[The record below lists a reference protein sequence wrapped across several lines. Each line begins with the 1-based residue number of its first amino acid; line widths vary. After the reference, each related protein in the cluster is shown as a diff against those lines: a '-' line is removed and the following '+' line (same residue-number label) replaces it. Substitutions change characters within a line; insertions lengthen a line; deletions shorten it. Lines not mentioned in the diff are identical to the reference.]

1 MIFLMRHGEDDESR
15 LGGWSDASL
24 SQNGVDQVKATCES
38 MAVNKLDIQHIFAS
52 DLQRA
57 KETAEIVSCYLNL
70 PVTYIEEF
78 RENNNGD
85 LAGIAK
91 DTFQKEYPGMYFAS
105 LEWEQQY
112 PNGES
117 PKQFYNRI
125 KDAWDSFKKDVD
137 RLDGNVLLVTH
148 AGVINIIRC
157 IEEGI
162 PFTNKEHRFK
172 VGHAEIVSI
181 NVNLSG

>member
-1 MIFLMRHGEDDESR
+1 MIFLMRHGEDDETR

-24 SQNGVDQVKATCES
+24 SQNGVNQVITTCENI
-38 MAVNKLDIQHIFAS
+38 AGNKLDIQHIFAS

-57 KETAEIVSCYLNL
+57 KETAEIVSLYLDL
-70 PVTYIEEF
+70 PVIYLKEF

-85 LAGIAK
+85 LAGISK
-91 DTFQKEYPGMYFAS
+91 ETFQKEYTGMYFAS

-117 PKQFYNRI
+117 PKQFFNRI

-137 RLDGNVLLVTH
+137 GLEGNVLLVTH

-157 IEEGI
+157 IEEGV
-162 PFTNKEHRFK
+162 PFTNKEHHFK
-172 VGHAEIVSI
+172 VEHAEIVSI
-181 NVNLSG
+181 NSSL